1 MGKINLARVDDRLI
15 HGQVMTKWSKGF
27 GTNAIYVVDDET
39 AADDFMKSIYVST
52 NTTAELKINVFTA
65 DEVVKKWKDDKF
77 ENDNVILLFK
87 KISTA
92 EQCINNG
99 LEITELNIGGIAKK
113 GDAKFVNS
121 AVGLN
126 VANAEVL
133 KKINDQGIKVY
144 FQIVPDSSSTSLE
157 AALRKLKY

>member
-87 KISTA
+87 KIATA